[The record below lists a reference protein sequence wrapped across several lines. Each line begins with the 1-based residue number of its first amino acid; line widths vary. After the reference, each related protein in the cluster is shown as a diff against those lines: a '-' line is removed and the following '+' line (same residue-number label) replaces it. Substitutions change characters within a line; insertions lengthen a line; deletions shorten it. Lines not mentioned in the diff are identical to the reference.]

1 MQPKGRY
8 NSAVLVS
15 PQGNVLANY
24 RKSFL
29 FTTDETWAEEGPG
42 FFAGDFKGSLGSV
55 AMGICMSSPYVL
67 PHTHLLTW
75 PRHGSES

>member
-55 AMGICMSSPYVL
+55 SMGICMSSTPQQL
-67 PHTHLLTW
+67 LHLLTS
-75 PRHGSES
+75 PRHGSEP